1 MGISLLRY
9 AQRVESSVVWGSM
22 HHTWILI
29 GDGSHA
35 RLFHAG
41 DPAQP
46 WNLVQKLDREHSR
59 EKTDT
64 AGSHQDGGE
73 HGFARQLV
81 AQLEA
86 GRQAGSFDR
95 LVLVASPKFLGQLR
109 GELSGPLAAC
119 VVKSFDSD
127 YTQMSEAELVK
138 HVDIS

>member
-1 MGISLLRY
+1 
-9 AQRVESSVVWGSM
+9 M

-46 WNLVQKLDREHSR
+46 WDLVQRFDRAHSR

-64 AGSHQDGGE
+64 ATSHEDAGE

-81 AQLEA
+81 AQLET
-86 GRQAGSFDR
+86 GRQQGKFDR
-95 LVLVASPKFLGQLR
+95 LVLVAAPKFLGQLR
-109 GELSGPLAAC
+109 GELTASLTAC
-119 VVKSFDSD
+119 VFKSFDSD
-127 YTQMSEAELVK
+127 YTQMSDAELVK
-138 HVDIS
+138 HVDISA

>member
-1 MGISLLRY
+1 M
-9 AQRVESSVVWGSM
+9 QN
-22 HHTWILI
+22 TWILV

-46 WNLVQKLDREHSR
+46 WKLVQKIDREHSR

-64 AGSHQDGGE
+64 AGSHEDGGE

-81 AQLEA
+81 ATLET
-86 GRQAGSFDR
+86 GRQQHSFER

-109 GELSGPLAAC
+109 GELPPSLAAC

-127 YTQMSEAELVK
+127 YTNMSDAELVK